1 LTPSCGSHPSPSS
14 VSPLA
19 PPSPAPLAATPAP
32 SAMAGGDKSSK
43 SQNPNLDP
51 QGAAAT
57 INTNLPPSAAAA
69 PLPAPLS
76 PPTLLSPPLP
86 PPPPSLTPESDSLTR
101 EESDRGKGGGH
112 RAEEFMFSFPLLI
125 NPTTLCKDFLSNKQ
139 HVTKTLRELN
149 YAPEIFSALELGCGP
164 VVTPPREVA
173 AGGGSTPASSTRPRS
188 GLQ

>member
-1 LTPSCGSHPSPSS
+1 VACIL
-14 VSPLA
+14 L
-19 PPSPAPLAATPAP
+19 L
-32 SAMAGGDKSSK
+32 
-43 SQNPNLDP
+43 
-51 QGAAAT
+51 
-57 INTNLPPSAAAA
+57 
-69 PLPAPLS
+69 PLS
-76 PPTLLSPPLP
+76 LLWLRPLLPCLPPLP
-86 PPPPSLTPESDSLTR
+86 PPPLWPAVTNPPNLKTLTSTLKVPLPLSTLICHLAWQQHHCPHPYLRQRYCLLLCPLPPSLTPESDSLTR

-149 YAPEIFSALELGCGP
+149 YAPEIFSALELGCGR